1 MIKFF
6 NGGRMIGMDSNH
18 CRIVAG
24 SLVGEREVDERTFSS
39 LSILRER
46 LERLKEIDE
55 TFSGIEFSPEVVE
68 LQERKNKIAVG

>member
-1 MIKFF
+1 
-6 NGGRMIGMDSNH
+6 MIGTDSNH

-46 LERLKEIDE
+46 LERLKIIDG
-55 TFSGIEFSPEVVE
+55 TFSGIEFSPAVEE
-68 LQERKNKIAVG
+68 LQERKNKVAVG

>member
-1 MIKFF
+1 
-6 NGGRMIGMDSNH
+6 MIGMDSNH

-55 TFSGIEFSPEVVE
+55 TFSGIEFSPAAEE
-68 LQERKNKIAVG
+68 LLQQKNKIAVG

>member
-1 MIKFF
+1 
-6 NGGRMIGMDSNH
+6 MIGMDSNH

-24 SLVGEREVDERTFSS
+24 SLVGGREVDERTFSS

-46 LERLKEIDE
+46 LERLKEIDG

-68 LQERKNKIAVG
+68 LQERKNKVAVG

>member
-1 MIKFF
+1 
-6 NGGRMIGMDSNH
+6 MIGMDSNH

-46 LERLKEIDE
+46 LERLKEIDG
-55 TFSGIEFSPEVVE
+55 TFSGIKFSPAVE
-68 LQERKNKIAVG
+68 KLQEQKLKVAVG